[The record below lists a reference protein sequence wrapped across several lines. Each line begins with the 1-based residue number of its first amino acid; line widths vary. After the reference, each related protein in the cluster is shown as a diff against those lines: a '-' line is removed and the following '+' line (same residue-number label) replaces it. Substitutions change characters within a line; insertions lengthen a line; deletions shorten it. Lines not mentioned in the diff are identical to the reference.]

1 MIHSAKILPF
11 PPRAG
16 SASLSP
22 KQAELA
28 AADFLAIP
36 MEERSDSERQR
47 FLDSPDVLLA
57 ICLVLKRSRDLSPGV
72 VLKEAVDIY
81 RWISRPNCDLGLFDE
96 RDYFLGEMALIAGGV
111 CRQLGGREDA
121 FLWLDRAEAGFRH
134 TLNPAPGLA
143 NVAYARLALRFEMGR
158 HQDVMELA
166 PSLEASFTKLRME
179 VEAAKCRLLLATTLK
194 IAGHHSR
201 ALELLDRLHE
211 NPALASE
218 PFLCARILAET
229 GDLQQLHG
237 DFRLA
242 MIAFRDASNL
252 LQGKQLSLAGADLKL
267 NMAATYK
274 ALGSLEL
281 AEESYRAAQHD
292 YVKLEARS
300 LVAYTHLLIAE
311 TLLEMKRDREAE
323 WEILAAL
330 PAIDEMKM
338 VPEGFAAVA
347 LLRESVRRRQ
357 TDPVALK
364 QLRAELQANS

>member
-1 MIHSAKILPF
+1 MNLSAKILPF
-11 PPRAG
+11 PTRSGNAW
-16 SASLSP
+16 LSP

-28 AADFLAIP
+28 AVDFLGIP
-36 MEERSDSERQR
+36 IEERSNEDRQGS
-47 FLDSPDVLLA
+47 LGSPDVLLA
-57 ICLVLKRSRDLSPGV
+57 ICLVLKRNRDLAPGV
-72 VLKEAVDIY
+72 VLREAVDIY
-81 RWISRPNCDLGLFDE
+81 RWISRPDCVLGLFDE
-96 RDYFLGEMALIAGGV
+96 RDYFLGETALIAGGV

-134 TLNPAPGLA
+134 TMNPAPGLS

-158 HQDVMELA
+158 YQDVMELA
-166 PSLEASFTKLRME
+166 PSLEASFAKLRME
-179 VEAAKCRLLLATTLK
+179 VEAAKCRLLLGTTLK
-194 IAGHHSR
+194 IAGQHSR

-211 NPALASE
+211 APALESD
-218 PFLCARILAET
+218 PYLRARILAEV

-237 DFRLA
+237 DYALA
-242 MIAFRDASNL
+242 MTAFRDASSL
-252 LQGKQLSLAGADLKL
+252 LEGRQLSQAGADLKL
-267 NMAATYK
+267 NMGATYK
-274 ALGSLEL
+274 ALGSLGL
-281 AEESYRAAQHD
+281 AEESYRAAQRD
-292 YVKLEARS
+292 YAKLEMRA

-357 TDPVALK
+357 TDPLALQ
-364 QLRAELQANS
+364 QLRAKVQGNT

>member
-1 MIHSAKILPF
+1 MNPSAKILSF
-11 PPRAG
+11 PTRSGIAW
-16 SASLSP
+16 LSP
-22 KQAELA
+22 KQAELSA
-28 AADFLAIP
+28 VDFLAIP
-36 MEERSDSERQR
+36 MEGRSDADRQR
-47 FLDSPDVLLA
+47 FLGSPDVLLA
-57 ICLVLKRSRDLSPGV
+57 ICLVLKRNRDLSPRV
-72 VLKEAVDIY
+72 VLGQAVDIY

-96 RDYFLGEMALIAGGV
+96 RDYFLGETALIAGGV

-134 TLNPAPGLA
+134 TMNPAPGLA

-158 HQDVMELA
+158 YQDVMELA

-194 IAGHHSR
+194 IAGQHTR

-211 NPALASE
+211 KPALESD
-218 PFLCARILAET
+218 PYLRARILAEA

-237 DFRLA
+237 EFALA
-242 MIAFRDASNL
+242 MVAFRDASNL
-252 LQGKQLSLAGADLKL
+252 LQGRQLSLAGADLKL
-267 NMAATYK
+267 NMGATYK
-274 ALGSLEL
+274 ALGSLEQ
-281 AEESYRAAQHD
+281 AEASYRAAQRD
-292 YVKLEARS
+292 YAKLEMRA

-357 TDPVALK
+357 TDTLALQ
-364 QLRAELQANS
+364 QLREELQATS

>member
-1 MIHSAKILPF
+1 M
-11 PPRAG
+11 
-16 SASLSP
+16 
-22 KQAELA
+22 
-28 AADFLAIP
+28 
-36 MEERSDSERQR
+36 
-47 FLDSPDVLLA
+47 
-57 ICLVLKRSRDLSPGV
+57 
-72 VLKEAVDIY
+72 
-81 RWISRPNCDLGLFDE
+81 
-96 RDYFLGEMALIAGGV
+96 
-111 CRQLGGREDA
+111 
-121 FLWLDRAEAGFRH
+121 
-134 TLNPAPGLA
+134 NPAPGLA

-158 HQDVMELA
+158 YQDVMELA
-166 PSLEASFTKLRME
+166 PSLDASFTKLRME

-201 ALELLDRLHE
+201 ALELLDGLHE
-211 NPALASE
+211 NPALASD
-218 PFLCARILAET
+218 PYLCARILAET

-237 DFRLA
+237 EFRLA
-242 MIAFRDASNL
+242 MVAFRDASNL

-274 ALGSLEL
+274 ALGSLEQ
-281 AEESYRAAQHD
+281 AEESYRAAQRD

-357 TDPVALK
+357 TDPLALQ
-364 QLRAELQANS
+364 QLRAQLQANS